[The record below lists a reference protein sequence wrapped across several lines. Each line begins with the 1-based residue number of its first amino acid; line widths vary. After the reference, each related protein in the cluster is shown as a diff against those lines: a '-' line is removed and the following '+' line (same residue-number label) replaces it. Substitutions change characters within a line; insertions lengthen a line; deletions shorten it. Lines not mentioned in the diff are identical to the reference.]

1 MTVDAA
7 PRVGRP
13 PKSATEGAQAPEE
26 RRERR
31 RKDGEAQNAGLR
43 LDIPEWVYEKYPR
56 TNFRLAWIR
65 DEAARVQQKHN
76 EDWDPVEGV
85 NPVPG
90 AHDRHGNPVNHI
102 LHVKRIEWVRADRE
116 AKEIRR
122 RQIEDQATR
131 GKVSGRGDDAGEG
144 LAETV
149 SYADAS
155 NRLR

>member
-1 MTVDAA
+1 MTVTAKPQMGTKTD
-7 PRVGRP
+7 
-13 PKSATEGAQAPEE
+13 GAQAPEE

-31 RKDGEAQNAGLR
+31 RKDGEGENAGLR
-43 LDIPEWVYEKYPR
+43 LAIPEWVYEKYPR
-56 TNFRLAWIR
+56 ATYRLAWLR

-85 NPVPG
+85 TPVPG
-90 AHDRHGNPVNHI
+90 AHDRHGHPVNHI
-102 LHVKRIEWVRADRE
+102 LHVKRLEWVKDDRE
-116 AKEIRR
+116 RKETTRR
-122 RQIEDQATR
+122 LIEDQATR

-144 LAETV
+144 LADSV